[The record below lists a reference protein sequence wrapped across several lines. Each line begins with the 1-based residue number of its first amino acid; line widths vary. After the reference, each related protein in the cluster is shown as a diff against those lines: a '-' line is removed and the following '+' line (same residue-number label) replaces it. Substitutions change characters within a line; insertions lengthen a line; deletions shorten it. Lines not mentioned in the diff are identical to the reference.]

1 MALISVDPFQW
12 IDAWRRTTKL
22 FEWVRLIV
30 SIGFSGLTS
39 FLFVCG
45 TVLMHGEAKPFAIG
59 SGMAS
64 AAVMMTV
71 VWRTSPLTKGTT
83 VALPAAEAKAEL
95 ETNVEVISK

>member
-1 MALISVDPFQW
+1 MALISIDPFQW

-22 FEWVRLIV
+22 FEWARLWASLTFTGIV
-30 SIGFSGLTS
+30 SFAFT
-39 FLFVCG
+39 CG
-45 TVLMHGEAKPFAIG
+45 SALMTGEAKAFAIG
-59 SGMAS
+59 SGLAS

-95 ETNVEVISK
+95 EVNQQVITK